1 MFLTP
6 APGVV
11 VIDPVT
17 RKPLAPEGREVGSS
31 SYWVKRIAEGSVIV
45 GLVAPLIEVV
55 QPDTQIHDSTE
66 TN

>member
-1 MFLTP
+1 MFLIP

-17 RKPLAPEGREVGSS
+17 RKPLAPEGRELSMTS
-31 SYWVKRIAEGSVIV
+31 FWLRRLAEGSVIE
-45 GLVAPLIEVV
+45 GLVAAPAEVV

-66 TN
+66 ST